1 MFVFC
6 GQKEKKGLESNS
18 FMSILDGLE
27 GKKSQV
33 FENEEHSVQFLKIFF
48 FRNLFSWVKQYIEI
62 DSILYLILLS
72 GWVLV
77 KGEGCC

>member
-33 FENEEHSVQFLKIFF
+33 VWEWGAFSSVF
-48 FRNLFSWVKQYIEI
+48 
-62 DSILYLILLS
+62 
-72 GWVLV
+72 
-77 KGEGCC
+77 